1 MKTHMVEA
9 AVTHMIAGTK
19 IAVDAPAV
27 SMLPVGNGDVQS
39 EGGIESIWIREK
51 KAKEAAI
58 AASGGSISRATKR
71 LQVAPSAIYRKIQSR
86 ACYHT
91 VFVGSRNYLQRS

>member
-1 MKTHMVEA
+1 MKTHMVVA

-58 AASGGSISRATKR
+58 AASEGSISRATIR
-71 LQVAPSAIYRKIQSR
+71 LPAGRSLCHLSKNSILESSKQQPSSSCRVI
-86 ACYHT
+86 
-91 VFVGSRNYLQRS
+91 